1 MRSRADRLVARVR
14 YVTRTIRGLL
24 QHPGFEGTRVTPRR
38 LMNLWLARWEHR
50 GLRTEL
56 RSLPIKL
63 ILEATNICNL
73 SCPACFTGD
82 GQVGRARSHMSLELY
97 HKLLEELGPTL
108 WRIELCNWG
117 EPLLGRHVVPMIEA
131 ASARGISTLI
141 STNFSVPF
149 DAARAERLVRSG
161 LTVLGVSIDGARQES
176 YERYRVGGD
185 LETVLRN
192 CRLMLEAKKKLGSKT
207 PALNWSFHVFPHNV
221 EDVDLARS
229 MARDLEMT
237 FVVEKGWVIGDE
249 WDPDGRYCY
258 YSDPRPFPCVYLWS
272 YAVVNNDG
280 GVAPCCG
287 SFYRE
292 DDMGHLAVTP
302 DEMGVASFRE
312 AWNGSRFRQAR
323 SLYRARTG
331 DGAAAR
337 SICFDCPQTVIW
349 ERWQQH
355 LGAGGTPET
364 FRPGYGVND
373 IFNYFW
379 NRRPKR
385 ADRTPPAGGPPGDRS
400 RAA

>member
-1 MRSRADRLVARVR
+1 MRWRADRLVARVR
-14 YVTRTIRGLL
+14 FVTRTIRGLL

-131 ASARGISTLI
+131 ASERGISTLI

-176 YERYRVGGD
+176 YEQYRVGGD

-192 CRLMLEAKKKLGSKT
+192 CRLMLEAKRKLGSKT
-207 PALNWSFHVFPHNV
+207 PALNWSFPVFPHNV

-280 GVAPCCG
+280 GIAPCCG

-292 DDMGHLAVTP
+292 DDMGHLAVT
-302 DEMGVASFRE
+302 
-312 AWNGSRFRQAR
+312 
-323 SLYRARTG
+323 
-331 DGAAAR
+331 R

-385 ADRTPPAGGPPGDRS
+385 VDRTPPGGGPPGDRS